1 MRERTTLNA
10 AIILVAG
17 ALLTIVV
24 PAATPMAEAQDTP
37 KEVYEPA
44 QALPAEAYAAKAGA
58 AYAIGMLAYIWGYP
72 LMDMYRL
79 RDYYTAGPRP
89 GGLNSPINQFTHAR
103 VLMDDKYTGGQYP
116 NIDTLHSSV
125 WLDLAKEP
133 ERRPAQGDVEEVRSP
148 TNVVWVF
155 IRNLISGPEEL
166 DAVHTLQNG
175 YTIQPL
181 SDFTAGKAP
190 TPPKGFP
197 DGAKESE
204 TKTMPDGIAYFE
216 KLNEILQTEAVPEHD
231 HGLLNFFSLIGIGPG
246 ADFATKA
253 ADPAIK
259 AGLLRAAATAD
270 RLLKERSGRMGYQV
284 NGWQVSD
291 FGRYPDYLVRGAV
304 SWMGGTAANLPEDAV
319 FPITYIDADGKPLDG
334 RNRYVLRFE
343 RGQTPPVDAFWSL
356 TMYDMSQNLVTNP
369 LKRFRIGDRTRGLTY
384 GDDGS
389 LTVYIQSERP
399 PNDLESNWLPAPLD
413 RFVMILR
420 AYSPRKVIV
429 DHSYQWPP
437 VQKPGE

>member
-1 MRERTTLNA
+1 M
-10 AIILVAG
+10 
-17 ALLTIVV
+17 
-24 PAATPMAEAQDTP
+24 
-37 KEVYEPA
+37 
-44 QALPAEAYAAKAGA
+44 
-58 AYAIGMLAYIWGYP
+58 
-72 LMDMYRL
+72 
-79 RDYYTAGPRP
+79 
-89 GGLNSPINQFTHAR
+89 
-103 VLMDDKYTGGQYP
+103 
-116 NIDTLHSSV
+116 
-125 WLDLAKEP
+125 
-133 ERRPAQGDVEEVRSP
+133 
-148 TNVVWVF
+148 
-155 IRNLISGPEEL
+155 
-166 DAVHTLQNG
+166 
-175 YTIQPL
+175 
-181 SDFTAGKAP
+181 
-190 TPPKGFP
+190 
-197 DGAKESE
+197 
-204 TKTMPDGIAYFE
+204 
-216 KLNEILQTEAVPEHD
+216 
-231 HGLLNFFSLIGIGPG
+231 
-246 ADFATKA
+246 
-253 ADPAIK
+253 
-259 AGLLRAAATAD
+259 
-270 RLLKERSGRMGYQV
+270 
-284 NGWQVSD
+284 SD

-369 LKRFRIGDRTRGLTY
+369 LMRFRIGDRTRGLTY